1 MAIIQIEVAN
11 PTMVD
16 VTVNA
21 KTAQANH
28 LTTLGLDDATN
39 EAYQFMAAGCALTSK
54 TGATFQQR
62 EQGGY
67 ILEREESQG

>member
-1 MAIIQIEVAN
+1 MAIVQIEVAN

-21 KTAQANH
+21 KTAKANS

-39 EAYQFMAAGCALTSK
+39 EAYQFLAAACALTSK
-54 TGATFQQR
+54 SGATFQQR
-62 EQGGY
+62 EQGGF
-67 ILEREESQG
+67 ILEREESLG